1 LLKHLTIGPL
11 RGNNAQ
17 VMGFSHFTQLAHLE
31 PFMHDIKGT
40 PREAVLKILA
50 APNLVSL
57 TFEYTVESQ
66 HPEC

>member
-1 LLKHLTIGPL
+1 
-11 RGNNAQ
+11 
-17 VMGFSHFTQLAHLE
+17 MGSSHFTQLAHLE